1 MNNLQFT
8 IYSLQKARRF
18 TREFFSRFPLSAIR
32 NPQSVRRG
40 FVVLF
45 ALLVSSIVLTISFGL
60 LMIAIKEIVL
70 ASAGRESQFGFYAAD
85 AGVEC
90 ALYWDIKG
98 SGGQS
103 IFPTSTASTPPSSGV
118 VCGQLSDASPQDVTQ
133 ARLGEGNFFQAWDL
147 SDRTA
152 SAATTTF
159 YLSVVSGQA
168 CSKVEVSKN
177 ANSTKI
183 QAYGYNT
190 CDFANPRVIERGI
203 RVTY

>member
-1 MNNLQFT
+1 MSKKQFT
-8 IYSLQKARRF
+8 INKF
-18 TREFFSRFPLSAIR
+18 NPLRAA
-32 NPQSVRRG
+32 NLKVKTVFGG

-45 ALLVSSIVLTISFGL
+45 SLLVSSIVVTISFGL
-60 LMIAIKEIVL
+60 LMIALKEIVL
-70 ASAGRESQFGFYAAD
+70 SSTGRESQFGFYAAD
-85 AGVEC
+85 AGAEC

-98 SGGQS
+98 SGGVS
-103 IFPTSTASTPPSSGV
+103 IFPTSTQSTPPSSGV
-118 VCGQLSDASPQDVTQ
+118 ICGQLADASPQDITQ

-147 SDRTA
+147 SNRTA

-159 YLSVVSGQA
+159 YLSVVSGKA

-177 ANSTKI
+177 ANNTKI

-190 CDFANPRVIERGI
+190 CDFTSQRVIERGI